1 MRYYGL
7 LNVYENYPNIKILK
21 GSASG
26 GIPALHD
33 KMTKSEENTSKER
46 LKEYHIKRGASLID
60 SIFIYTLG
68 TVLNN
73 VVKIIEKGSK
83 KTKKISKKNKNKH
96 KKKHKKKNTKK
107 KRKLSTRA
115 PKSARTS
122 SRVR

>member
-1 MRYYGL
+1 
-7 LNVYENYPNIKILK
+7 
-21 GSASG
+21 
-26 GIPALHD
+26 
-33 KMTKSEENTSKER
+33 MTKSEENTSKER

-122 SRVR
+122 FSRRRKPLFLLKFFYCIIENWQ